1 MSDAV
6 GDARVG
12 DVRRP
17 ILVIGL
23 DGAEPTLV
31 FDRWRQDLPTLDRL
45 MRAGVHARLESTIPA
60 ITVPAWASMM
70 TGLDPGQLGLYGF
83 RNRVDRSLRQPR
95 HRQCQVGRQAE
106 ASGIVVSAAGGSVG
120 LVSVPQTY
128 PIRPI
133 NGDVVSCFLTPSAAS
148 EYAHPASLK
157 AEIESWI
164 EGEYLVDVP
173 DFRSEDKA
181 RILRD
186 IYRMSEQHYEICR
199 RLLARR
205 RYDYFMT
212 VDMGIDRIQH
222 ALWKCMDPGHPK
234 HEPGNPFER
243 AIHDYY
249 VHVDTRIAELL
260 ELVPEETI
268 MLVVSDH
275 GAQAMLGGIC
285 VNEWLVDTGYLA
297 LDTRP
302 VVRTAMEAAG
312 VAWGATRAWG
322 EGGYY
327 GRVTLNVAGR
337 EPSRYRPSGA
347 PRSRADGAGDALGGH
362 HRSGRPAAGLGRLPP
377 GGDLPR
383 GAQRGAGP
391 ARVFRAPDLA
401 LGRQRR
407 HGRGL
412 DIRERPGA
420 RRCEPLAV
428 RHHASS
434 MIPVTLEAGDA
445 LPISGSTTWR
455 RPSSNG
461 STCPCRAAFAVGPW
475 SSRHDD
481 RFHGLVH
488 RAVRQRQV
496 DHRPNLG

>member
-12 DVRRP
+12 DARRP

-83 RNRVDRSLRQPR
+83 RNRVDRSYDNLVIANARSVAKPR
-95 HRQCQVGRQAE
+95 VWDR
-106 ASGIVVSAAGGSVG
+106 VSAAGGSVG

-268 MLVVSDH
+268 VLVVSDH

-337 EPSRYRPSGA
+337 EPAGIVPPERLEAELTELAMRLEAITDPAGRPLGSAVYRPEA
-347 PRSRADGAGDALGGH
+347 IYREVRN
-362 HRSGRPAAGLGRLPP
+362 
-377 GGDLPR
+377 
-383 GAQRGAGP
+383 
-391 ARVFRAPDLA
+391 VAPDL
-401 LGRQRR
+401 LVYFG
-407 HGRGL
+407 
-412 DIRERPGA
+412 
-420 RRCEPLAV
+420 PL
-428 RHHASS
+428 
-434 MIPVTLEAGDA
+434 
-445 LPISGSTTWR
+445 TWR
-455 RPSSNG
+455 SVGSVGMGAVWTFENDLAPDDANHSPFGIMIVHDPRHPGGGRRLADQRIYDVAPTLLEWLDLPVPGGLRGRPMELQ
-461 STCPCRAAFAVGPW
+461 A
-475 SSRHDD
+475 
-481 RFHGLVH
+481 
-488 RAVRQRQV
+488 
-496 DHRPNLG
+496 

>member
-1 MSDAV
+1 LSDAG
-6 GDARVG
+6 GDGLSGGAA
-12 DVRRP
+12 RP

-45 MRAGVHARLESTIPA
+45 MRAGMHARLESTIPA

-83 RNRVDRSLRQPR
+83 RNRVDRSYDNLVIANARSVTRPR
-95 HRQCQVGRQAE
+95 VWDR
-106 ASGIVVSAAGGSVG
+106 VSAAGGTVG

-148 EYAHPASLK
+148 EYAHPTSLK

-186 IYRMSEQHYEICR
+186 IYRMSDQHYEICR
-199 RLLARR
+199 RLLSRR

-222 ALWKCMDPGHPK
+222 AFWKCMDPAHPK
-234 HEPGNPFER
+234 HEPGNPFEQ

-249 VHVDTRIAELL
+249 VHVDARIAELL

-268 MLVVSDH
+268 VLVVSDH

-285 VNEWLVDTGYLA
+285 VNEWLVDAGYLA
-297 LDTRP
+297 LQTRP

-337 EPSRYRPSGA
+337 EPSGVVPPEGYEAELTELAIRLEAISDPAGRPLGSAVYRPEA
-347 PRSRADGAGDALGGH
+347 IYREVRN
-362 HRSGRPAAGLGRLPP
+362 
-377 GGDLPR
+377 
-383 GAQRGAGP
+383 
-391 ARVFRAPDLA
+391 VAPDLLVYFGPLTWRSVGSVGMGA
-401 LGRQRR
+401 VWTFENDLAPDDANHSPFGIMIVHDPQ
-407 HGRGL
+407 
-412 DIRERPGA
+412 RPGGGG
-420 RRCEPLAV
+420 RLADQRIYDV
-428 RHHASS
+428 APTLLDWLGL
-434 MIPVTLEAGDA
+434 PV
-445 LPISGSTTWR
+445 PSGLR
-455 RPSSNG
+455 GRPMELQ
-461 STCPCRAAFAVGPW
+461 A
-475 SSRHDD
+475 
-481 RFHGLVH
+481 
-488 RAVRQRQV
+488 
-496 DHRPNLG
+496 